1 VPSFR
6 KSKYCRIRH
15 LSVSRESKLDGT
27 HGITPKGR
35 ACFGNSS
42 LLQNSLEQYVIRRIV
57 DFALNNQ
64 LLVLGFAALLFAG
77 GIAAFHDL
85 PIEAY
90 PDVADN
96 YVEIITQWPGISAEQ
111 IEQQVTIP
119 LEIVMNGIPH
129 VVHLRSFSLFGLS
142 DIKLIFD
149 DESDNDWNRERVLE
163 RLSQVT
169 LPPNVVPQMGTDWS
183 PVGQIYFFTLH
194 STNPAYDPMELKS
207 IEDWVI
213 EKSFKAVPNIVDVAS
228 FGGPTRE
235 YQVRVNPNKLVSYG
249 LSLAQVEQQLTN
261 NNANAGGSF
270 IEAGLQQINVR
281 SIGLVNRVQD
291 IEQTVIVTKNGTPI
305 RVQDIAVV
313 SQGPKIRL
321 GQFAKAIHREDGKII
336 DNDDVVSGIVLL
348 RKGAAADMALQGI
361 HKKVEELNNYILP
374 RGVKIV
380 PFIDRSDLVHFTS
393 HTVLHNLTEGM
404 ILVSIILFLF
414 LGNVRGALIVAATIP
429 FSLLFASICL
439 DLRHIPA
446 NLLSLGAL
454 DFGMVVD
461 GAVVMVENIVRHLS
475 HQNGVKT
482 ARERISEAS
491 HEVQRPVFF
500 AIAIIITAY
509 LPIFTL
515 QRVEGRLFHPMAW
528 TVAFALLGALLFS
541 ILIAPV
547 LASFAFQ
554 KGAKEWHNPIL
565 HFVIERY
572 RIAVRW
578 AIRRR
583 TITVGAC
590 VLLVAI
596 ANYLAFSGV
605 IGSEF
610 LPHLDEGALWVRG
623 TLAPSTGPEEGI
635 RAANQARIIFC
646 SFPEVPQC
654 TSQVG
659 RPDDGTDT
667 TGFFNTE
674 FFVDLKPKEVWRPVF
689 HENKDEL
696 IAAMQR
702 ELDKIPGVVWGF
714 SQPIEDNMEEAVS
727 GVKGALATKIYGDD
741 LKVLEE
747 KGDEIVNIMRHI
759 NGIED
764 LGVFRVLGQPNLNVT
779 VDRAAAARYQ
789 INVADVQDAI
799 QTAVGGNALTQVLQG
814 EARYDLTLRY
824 LPEYRDTQEAIENIR
839 LLSASGER
847 VSLQQLCRMS
857 VTDGASEIYREG
869 NRRYVAIKYSVRGRD
884 LGSTVEEAI
893 KKVNQEVKLP
903 SGYSLDWEG
912 EYESQKRANQRLL
925 IVLPITI
932 LLIFVILYTMFKSFK
947 WALLILANI
956 AIAPIG
962 GLLALLMTGTNFSV
976 SSGVG
981 FLALFGVSVQTG
993 VIMLEYI
1000 NQLRARRYSIEDAA
1014 VEGAVLRLRPIMMT
1028 MLVATLG
1035 LLPAAL
1041 SHAIGSDSQRP
1052 FAIVIVGGLI
1062 AALVMSVFLLPTLYV
1077 WIASERDV
1085 LPTAEGTFEEGEHV
1099 D

>member
-1 VPSFR
+1 
-6 KSKYCRIRH
+6 
-15 LSVSRESKLDGT
+15 
-27 HGITPKGR
+27 
-35 ACFGNSS
+35 
-42 LLQNSLEQYVIRRIV
+42 
-57 DFALNNQ
+57 
-64 LLVLGFAALLFAG
+64 
-77 GIAAFHDL
+77 
-85 PIEAY
+85 
-90 PDVADN
+90 
-96 YVEIITQWPGISAEQ
+96 
-111 IEQQVTIP
+111 
-119 LEIVMNGIPH
+119 
-129 VVHLRSFSLFGLS
+129 VHLRSFSLFGLS

-163 RLSQVT
+163 RLSEVT

-207 IEDWVI
+207 IEDWVV
-213 EKSFKAVPNIVDVAS
+213 EKSFKSVPNIVDVAS

-235 YQVRVNPNKLVSYG
+235 YQVRVNPDKLIAYG

-261 NNANAGGSF
+261 SNANAGGSF
-270 IEAGLQQINVR
+270 IQEGLQQINVR
-281 SIGLVNRVQD
+281 SVGLVDHAQD
-291 IEQTVIVTKNGTPI
+291 IERTVIVTKNGTPL
-305 RVQDIAVV
+305 RVKDVAVV

-321 GQFAKAIHREDGKII
+321 GQFARGLHREDGKIV

-348 RKGAAADMALQGI
+348 RKGATGEKALAAI
-361 HKKVEELNNYILP
+361 HEKVKELNDHILP
-374 RGVKIV
+374 KGVQIV
-380 PFIDRSDLVHFTS
+380 PFLDRSLLVHYTT

-404 ILVSIILFLF
+404 ILVSVILLLF

-429 FSLLFASICL
+429 FALLFAAICL
-439 DLRHIPA
+439 NLMHIPA

-454 DFGMVVD
+454 DFGVIVE
-461 GAVVMVENIVRHLS
+461 GAIVLIENIVRHLS
-475 HQNGVKT
+475 HTDGVKT
-482 ARERISEAS
+482 ATERISFAS
-491 HEVQRPVFF
+491 HEVQRPVFY
-500 AIAIIITAY
+500 AIVITITAF

-541 ILIAPV
+541 ILVAPV
-547 LASFAFQ
+547 LASFAFAR
-554 KGAKEWHNPIL
+554 GASEWRNP
-565 HFVIERY
+565 VMSYVSERY
-572 RIAVRW
+572 RDGLRG
-578 AIRRR
+578 AIRWRM
-583 TITVGAC
+583 TTVGVC
-590 VLLVAI
+590 VLLMAFGG
-596 ANYLAFSGV
+596 YLAFSGV

-623 TLAPSTGPEEGI
+623 TLAPSTGPDEGI
-635 RAANQARIIFC
+635 RIANQARVVLC

-659 RPDDGTDT
+659 RPDDGTDN

-674 FFVDLKPKEVWRPVF
+674 YFVDLKPKEEWRPVF
-689 HENKDEL
+689 RENKDEL
-696 IAAMQR
+696 IAAMGR

-741 LKVLEE
+741 LKVLEQ
-747 KGDEIVNIMRHI
+747 KSDEIVAIMRKI
-759 NGIED
+759 NGVED

-779 VDRAAAARYQ
+779 VDREAAARYQ
-789 INVADVQDAI
+789 INVADVQDAV

-824 LPEYRDTQEAIENIR
+824 LPKYRDTQEGIENIR
-839 LLSASGER
+839 LLSPSGER
-847 VSLQQLCRMS
+847 VSLAQLCKIS

-893 KKVNQEVKLP
+893 KKVSDQVKLP
-903 SGYSLDWEG
+903 TGYSIDWEG
-912 EYESQKRANQRLL
+912 EYKSQKRANARLL

-947 WALLILANI
+947 WALLIMATV

-962 GLLALLMTGTNFSV
+962 GLLALWITGTHFSV

-1000 NQLRARRYSIEDAA
+1000 NQLRARRYSVEDAA

-1062 AALVMSVFLLPTLYV
+1062 AALIMSVFLLPTLYV

-1085 LPTAEGTFEEGEHV
+1085 LPPSEEGFEVGEHV